1 MDILG
6 YVLLFTGI
14 VNTLDQKN
22 YEMHEL
28 NVVLWS
34 RLFTLCPLK
43 FSNLLHYINLSYYI
57 MEWSPFEFVF
67 GIKPLSNWRIFFK
80 HCWTQNFL
88 STWGRK
94 RKV

>member
-1 MDILG
+1 MNILG

-14 VNTLDQKN
+14 DTGSKKN
-22 YEMHEL
+22 YEMREL
-28 NVVLWS
+28 NVVQLS

-57 MEWSPFEFVF
+57 MEWSPFEYVF
-67 GIKPLSNWRIFFK
+67 CIKPLSNWRTFFK
-80 HCWTQNFL
+80 HCWTQDFVYL
-88 STWGRK
+88 GKRK